1 MFSLSFPSHTTNT
14 PVEKTNIPV
23 PVVDVGGVRS
33 LLNNPSWVPLTP
45 LSHPWFF
52 KLVSQVRKQEN
63 RRSFDQVR
71 MRTRY
76 F

>member
-1 MFSLSFPSHTTNT
+1 MFSLSFLSHTPNT

-33 LLNNPSWVPLTP
+33 LLNNPTWIPLTP
-45 LSHPWFF
+45 LRHPLFF
-52 KLVSQVRKQEN
+52 KLVSQVRKQQN
-63 RRSFDQVR
+63 RRSFGQVR